1 LRRGGRLGKAA
12 NHQGQQAHYDSDDG
26 LHGRL
31 VHDIPA
37 RANLNNCKNP
47 RLSTWL
53 SDKIRNRR
61 GIRAFELPMNTLPSP
76 APLTSILVIEDDTEL
91 TSLMRR
97 YFSQHGFDLQLAHD
111 GRSGLAKALDG
122 EYALIV
128 LDVMLPV
135 LDGFEV
141 LRQIRKRCTTPV
153 IMLTARGELTDRIT
167 GLNAGADDYLCKPFG
182 PEELLARIR
191 AVLRRAGHA
200 SARQSNVVE
209 LSGLLLDSNARAVFY
224 KKHPL
229 DVTSIE
235 FEILELLMR
244 SPGRVVTRDE
254 ITSVLHQ
261 RRSTPYERSLDVHI
275 CHLRKKLE
283 SSTTCSIRAARG
295 VGYQF
300 TTGLEAPV

>member
-1 LRRGGRLGKAA
+1 
-12 NHQGQQAHYDSDDG
+12 
-26 LHGRL
+26 
-31 VHDIPA
+31 
-37 RANLNNCKNP
+37 
-47 RLSTWL
+47 
-53 SDKIRNRR
+53 
-61 GIRAFELPMNTLPSP
+61 MNTLPNP
-76 APLTSILVIEDDTEL
+76 TQRMSILVIEDDSEL
-91 TSLMRR
+91 TALMRR

-111 GRSGLAKALDG
+111 GRSGLARALEE

-191 AVLRRAGHA
+191 AVLRRAGHIPTG
-200 SARQSNVVE
+200 RSNMVE
-209 LSGLLLDSNARAVFY
+209 LSGLLLDSNARAVSY
-224 KKHPL
+224 KQHPL
-229 DVTSIE
+229 DLTSIE

-254 ITSVLHQ
+254 ISAVLHQ

-275 CHLRKKLE
+275 SHLRKKLE
-283 SSTTCSIRAARG
+283 ESTPFSIRAMRG

-300 TTGLEAPV
+300 TTEIGASE